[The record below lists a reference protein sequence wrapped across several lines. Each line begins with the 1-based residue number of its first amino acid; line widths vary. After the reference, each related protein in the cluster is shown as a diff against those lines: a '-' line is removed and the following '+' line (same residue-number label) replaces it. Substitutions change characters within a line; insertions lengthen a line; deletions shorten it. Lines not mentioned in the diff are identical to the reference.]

1 MSADGL
7 STAELRKKLIALK
20 GVGPK
25 VADCVALFGYH
36 RTDSFPVD
44 TWIEKL
50 YKEDFG
56 GTLTDRKKIADF
68 FLSIFGEDSGYV
80 QQYVFYYKRSLEK
93 A

>member
-1 MSADGL
+1 M
-7 STAELRKKLIALK
+7 RNALNEYK
-20 GVGPK
+20 GIGNK
-25 VADCVALFGYH
+25 VADCISLFAF
-36 RTDSFPVD
+36 RETAAFPVD

-68 FLSIFGEDSGYV
+68 FLSLFGEDSGYV